1 MEEKF
6 DKYYSFYHKI
16 SVLISKSQAIA
27 WVFCLILIESCN
39 QGGLIS
45 SDKSSENIDA
55 YLIRAKGISRS
66 NPDSALLLL
75 DTVFAF
81 MTEAEASPL
90 QLVNYYTNK
99 SLVFRELNNKDQELK
114 ILFEAKAI
122 ALEYPDLPY
131 LEALVNLNL
140 ANYYN
145 FYYQPDFAKFYA
157 EEAHQFFQ
165 KHKDYR
171 EYTESLFE
179 LSEVYLAKEN
189 YLKTIFHL
197 QEGIADTRL
206 RNDTLSWVMAL
217 SDLSYSLN
225 EQGLYQ
231 KGLEFTRGA
240 IGLIKSNTNP
250 GRFYADL
257 ANLAINYKYLYPD
270 SAKHYLKEGIKR
282 ASENS
287 DSMSLIIS
295 KYNLANRLN
304 ELYDM
309 DEAEK
314 LFLEVKD
321 YCERNE
327 VEMGL
332 CLSSYGLGSVEVNRK
347 NNKTAIQFLR
357 ESLNAAEEQ
366 SLDFMIF
373 TCWEALEST
382 YRVSG
387 DLIMADQF
395 RLKFDSINNLK
406 QRANINQLME
416 FSQMAS
422 AAEQEFYKNI
432 SIKRQKRGLEELAAM
447 QKIIWI
453 IALGF
458 LMIYLSIQYTILKNR
473 QGRSSAVNALIK
485 KYKEELSDK
494 TYEPDRTNSIHPN
507 WVGELYN
514 LFEKEKIYLDPGL
527 KVDYVLQVL
536 GISYRQLNDYLKT
549 SLQTNFPQFV
559 NQYRLNEA
567 KKYLADDSNSSLS
580 LSELAL
586 EFGFGTRQSFHN
598 SFLKEFGITPSEFR
612 KAVKFKHGTMQDT
625 KVVILK
631 NYLLKIRLHINLGS
645 LCVLFS
651 ILAALATN
659 TLSCSKTT
667 KIKSYDSAEVNAYM
681 DRIRELN
688 DAHPDSA
695 LLLADTLERL
705 LDPSKNSTKQEIEF
719 HLLKA
724 TILKKL
730 TKSEDELNTL
740 LLARS
745 IAAEF
750 PEDSLTVARVNLA
763 LAGYFNNQYQPDFGI
778 PYAEEAFQYFK
789 ENPQN
794 NEYAK
799 SLNQLSK
806 IYFLK
811 NKYLETTYLLQE
823 AINSS
828 NLRKDTMS
836 LVAALSDLGYY
847 MNIQGQY
854 EEGIKYTRDALSL
867 IQSNSQP
874 NKYYRQFTNLAINY
888 KFLYPD
894 SSLYFQE
901 ESIKIGSQKSDSLNI
916 IMAKYNYAN
925 LLVELKEDDKAEKIF
940 NEVKDYCKRKNVG
953 QGLPLASYGLGE
965 VEESRGN
972 YLKAI
977 NHFQK
982 ARELASELGLDFWME
997 NIFEALAISYA
1008 ASNQIQMAEHFRL
1021 QFDSINAVKLQNQ
1034 IAELQKFSKI
1044 ASMANQEI
1052 SQNILLKE
1060 QKEDIE
1066 EVASLLQLL
1075 WAILLAIF
1083 MTFIGI
1089 LLRIITVRQE
1099 RNFAVG
1105 KLIEKYKKEE
1115 KNREISLIPKAKD
1128 IPQWVEKFYQLLE
1141 KKQIYLNPDL
1151 RIEEVLQSLDVNYQ
1165 QFNNYIKGSQWIS
1178 FSSLVNQYRV
1188 NHAKALLSKDK
1199 NNLLSMEEIA
1209 RGSGFGTRQSFHSTF
1224 SKVVGITPSEF
1235 RKVGKSF
1242 AKV

>member
-1 MEEKF
+1 
-6 DKYYSFYHKI
+6 
-16 SVLISKSQAIA
+16 
-27 WVFCLILIESCN
+27 
-39 QGGLIS
+39 
-45 SDKSSENIDA
+45 
-55 YLIRAKGISRS
+55 
-66 NPDSALLLL
+66 
-75 DTVFAF
+75 
-81 MTEAEASPL
+81 
-90 QLVNYYTNK
+90 
-99 SLVFRELNNKDQELK
+99 
-114 ILFEAKAI
+114 
-122 ALEYPDLPY
+122 
-131 LEALVNLNL
+131 
-140 ANYYN
+140 
-145 FYYQPDFAKFYA
+145 
-157 EEAHQFFQ
+157 
-165 KHKDYR
+165 
-171 EYTESLFE
+171 
-179 LSEVYLAKEN
+179 
-189 YLKTIFHL
+189 
-197 QEGIADTRL
+197 
-206 RNDTLSWVMAL
+206 
-217 SDLSYSLN
+217 
-225 EQGLYQ
+225 
-231 KGLEFTRGA
+231 
-240 IGLIKSNTNP
+240 
-250 GRFYADL
+250 
-257 ANLAINYKYLYPD
+257 
-270 SAKHYLKEGIKR
+270 
-282 ASENS
+282 
-287 DSMSLIIS
+287 
-295 KYNLANRLN
+295 
-304 ELYDM
+304 
-309 DEAEK
+309 
-314 LFLEVKD
+314 
-321 YCERNE
+321 
-327 VEMGL
+327 
-332 CLSSYGLGSVEVNRK
+332 
-347 NNKTAIQFLR
+347 
-357 ESLNAAEEQ
+357 
-366 SLDFMIF
+366 
-373 TCWEALEST
+373 
-382 YRVSG
+382 
-387 DLIMADQF
+387 
-395 RLKFDSINNLK
+395 
-406 QRANINQLME
+406 
-416 FSQMAS
+416 
-422 AAEQEFYKNI
+422 
-432 SIKRQKRGLEELAAM
+432 
-447 QKIIWI
+447 
-453 IALGF
+453 
-458 LMIYLSIQYTILKNR
+458 
-473 QGRSSAVNALIK
+473 
-485 KYKEELSDK
+485 
-494 TYEPDRTNSIHPN
+494 
-507 WVGELYN
+507 
-514 LFEKEKIYLDPGL
+514 
-527 KVDYVLQVL
+527 
-536 GISYRQLNDYLKT
+536 
-549 SLQTNFPQFV
+549 
-559 NQYRLNEA
+559 
-567 KKYLADDSNSSLS
+567 
-580 LSELAL
+580 
-586 EFGFGTRQSFHN
+586 
-598 SFLKEFGITPSEFR
+598 
-612 KAVKFKHGTMQDT
+612 MQDT

-705 LDPSKNSTKQEIEF
+705 LDQSKNSTKQEIEF

-724 TILKKL
+724 TIFKKL

-763 LAGYFNNQYQPDFGI
+763 LAGYFNYQYQPDFGI

-799 SLNQLSK
+799 SLNQLSE

-823 AINSS
+823 ALNSS

-836 LVAALSDLGYY
+836 LVAALSDLGYCL
-847 MNIQGQY
+847 NIQGQY
-854 EEGIKYTRDALSL
+854 EEGIKYTREAFSL

-874 NKYYRQFTNLAINY
+874 KKYYRQFTNLAINY

-901 ESIKIGSQKSDSLNI
+901 ESIKIGFEKSDSLNI

-925 LLVELKEDDKAEKIF
+925 LLIELKEEDKAEKIY
-940 NEVKDYCKRKNVG
+940 NELKDYCKRKNVG
-953 QGLPLASYGLGE
+953 QGLTLASYGLGE

-977 NHFQK
+977 THFQK

-1044 ASMANQEI
+1044 ASLANQEI

-1089 LLRIITVRQE
+1089 QLRIITVRQE

-1128 IPQWVEKFYQLLE
+1128 VPQWVEKFYQLLE

-1165 QFNNYIKGSQWIS
+1165 QFNTYIKGSQWIS